1 MNQQFKIPATVFG
14 ISSTFMI
21 EQAYTCLQ
29 KAEHLFAELSAKD
42 YTEELSLFWESLSD
56 LFKLSVQK
64 NHFALACEW
73 LGNCWE
79 CKILSI
85 SAGIQSP
92 SPGFS
97 LDLSCH

>member
-14 ISSTFMI
+14 MSSIFMI

-29 KAEHLFAELSAKD
+29 TAEHLFAELAAKD

-73 LGNCWE
+73 LVIAGST
-79 CKILSI
+79 KFSI
-85 SAGIQSP
+85 SAGIQSA